1 VKNES
6 SATAKNRLVRAA
18 LAGTAAAVLLAAIWC
33 GVAGAAMVS
42 GVLTEYE
49 GPPAKDRQVHFENR
63 LSGDMFLVATGDDG
77 AFAADLPPG
86 TYDLRGERGLV
97 IKGRIVVDREAV
109 NLGTVRHPP
118 PLDVRKPFQREGIAE
133 TIVESAAPATA
144 NVGPGA
150 QRLKDEAD
158 APGAAPTASAS
169 APTAQA
175 SPMPVK

>member
-6 SATAKNRLVRAA
+6 SVAAKTRFVRAA
-18 LAGTAAAVLLAAIWC
+18 LGGTAAVVLLAATWC

-86 TYDLRGERGLV
+86 AYDLRGERGLV

-118 PLDVRKPFQREGIAE
+118 PLDVRKAFQREGIAE
-133 TIVESAAPATA
+133 TIVQSAAPATA

-150 QRLKDEAD
+150 QRVKAD
-158 APGAAPTASAS
+158 AASAAPATAAS

-175 SPMPVK
+175 SPAAVK